1 MPFSTQLKAGRGRYR
16 WLLTACLAG
25 VIAFAAFI
33 HPDGL
38 ARAQTP
44 PPVPSTEEQ
53 REAEAQAAWD
63 AAFGAAVPAPQ
74 QVALLDQGSFSV
86 PEGYFFIPKAEGTR
100 LMRAWGNMANGKTF
114 QGLIAGRRAED
125 QWIAEIAFIKEGY
138 VKDDEAKNWDAD
150 NLLTNLK
157 EGTEEANA
165 DRRERGFPEI
175 EVIGWVE
182 KPAYDAATH
191 RLVWSASS
199 RRKDAAPG
207 APQTVNYN
215 TYLLGREGYF
225 ALDFI
230 TGADRIEAEKPIAR
244 DLLAHLAFVQG
255 KRYEDFSTDAG
266 DKVATYGI
274 AALVGGLAAKK
285 LGLLAL
291 AAAFAL
297 KFAKVIAVGA
307 IGVVALIGRI
317 FKGRGG
323 TKA

>member
-1 MPFSTQLKAGRGRYR
+1 MPFSTQLQAGFGRYR
-16 WLLTACLAG
+16 RLLTACLAG
-25 VIAFAAFI
+25 LIVLAAII
-33 HPDGL
+33 HLGGPAG
-38 ARAQTP
+38 AQTP

-53 REAEAQAAWD
+53 RMAEEQAAWE
-63 AAFGAAVPAPQ
+63 AALRAGVSAPQ
-74 QVALLDQGSFSV
+74 QVALADQGGFSV
-86 PEGYFFIPKAEGTR
+86 PEGYVFIPKAEGTR
-100 LMRAWGNMANGKTF
+100 LMRAWGNVVNGKTF
-114 QGLIAGRRAED
+114 QGLIAGTRPED
-125 QWIAEIAFIKEGY
+125 RWIAKIAFIKEGY
-138 VKDDEAKNWDAD
+138 VKDDEARNWDAD
-150 NLLTNLK
+150 GLLTNLK

-199 RRKDAAPG
+199 RRKGAAPG
-207 APQTVNYN
+207 KAQTVNYN

-307 IGVVALIGRI
+307 IGLVALVGRL